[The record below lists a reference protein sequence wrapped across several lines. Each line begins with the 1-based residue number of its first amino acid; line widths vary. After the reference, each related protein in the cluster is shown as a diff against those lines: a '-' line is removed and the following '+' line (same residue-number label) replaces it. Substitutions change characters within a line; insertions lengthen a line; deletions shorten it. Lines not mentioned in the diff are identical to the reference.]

1 MRWEKWTLLEANVVE
16 LEVWRKR
23 SQSPVM
29 EWGSNVRKRE
39 FYVHIYVDGTST
51 EVRDFVLINNYLL
64 KEFQMF
70 LEVTGKRVEG
80 DITVGCP
87 KGYIMDP
94 VWWAKGLPLYA
105 ECLLTGGSTGREEK
119 EKERETGR
127 ELVLRKGNWLE
138 DRAFSSG
145 DKILIYGRG
154 KKRVR
159 EGEDNKEIVNKTI
172 HR

>member
-1 MRWEKWTLLEANVVE
+1 
-16 LEVWRKR
+16 
-23 SQSPVM
+23 M

-94 VWWAKGLPLYA
+94 V
-105 ECLLTGGSTGREEK
+105 
-119 EKERETGR
+119 
-127 ELVLRKGNWLE
+127 
-138 DRAFSSG
+138 
-145 DKILIYGRG
+145 
-154 KKRVR
+154 
-159 EGEDNKEIVNKTI
+159 
-172 HR
+172 